1 VPMIKYSIKDLEKI
15 TGIKAHTIRI
25 WEKRYAIVEPSR
37 TQTNIRFYSDKDL
50 RHLMNV
56 AILNKYGYKIS
67 NLQGMTEDE
76 ISNNV
81 VELANQDIDNDH
93 QIDNLI
99 MAMIEL
105 DEPRFDKIISSS
117 IVKEGFGYTFENLLR
132 KFLEKV
138 GILWQI
144 GKVIPAQEHFITQLI
159 RQKLIIAIDGQ
170 QKLLEN
176 PKTFVL
182 FLPENEF
189 HELALLYLHFMIRKT
204 GHKAIYLGQNV
215 PIENI
220 KNVFEIH
227 HIDYLLTSVIS
238 FINEEP
244 MLALINELNQMYG
257 DKKIL
262 LGGNF
267 LPFESVVFPENFILF
282 QSLPDFSTFLSK
294 L

>member
-1 VPMIKYSIKDLEKI
+1 
-15 TGIKAHTIRI
+15 
-25 WEKRYAIVEPSR
+25 
-37 TQTNIRFYSDKDL
+37 
-50 RHLMNV
+50 
-56 AILNKYGYKIS
+56 
-67 NLQGMTEDE
+67 
-76 ISNNV
+76 
-81 VELANQDIDNDH
+81 
-93 QIDNLI
+93 

-267 LPFESVVFPENFILF
+267 LPFESVAFPENFILF
-282 QSLPDFSTFLSK
+282 QSLPDFSAFLSK